1 MYSNDFYNLLNPLTT
16 CYIIDSDSEHSW
28 QNTYTVNRFGYV
40 NAPAFISP
48 LNKCML
54 LSLYMEY
61 SFLSKQMVSLREML
75 FPNSE
80 QSLSSELY
88 LLQDVYNFVSWDSF
102 AYFQKDLS

>member
-1 MYSNDFYNLLNPLTT
+1 
-16 CYIIDSDSEHSW
+16 
-28 QNTYTVNRFGYV
+28 
-40 NAPAFISP
+40 
-48 LNKCML
+48 
-54 LSLYMEY
+54 MEY